1 MRLDLLSLISIFS
14 PTSMKRGGSHR
25 PQRPPPASFI
35 SLAQLRLSHSFFLT
49 VSCTSVSSQPCPP
62 PPHHPH
68 LTCLC
73 SVCVHLFSCSGDTS
87 DTSSAR
93 SPVVFFPLF
102 GTQSLS
108 EGAIGALGQDTS
120 SDWLS
125 TVQNTIR

>member
-14 PTSMKRGGSHR
+14 STSMKRGGSHR
-25 PQRPPPASFI
+25 PRRPPPASFI
-35 SLAQLRLSHSFFLT
+35 SLAQLCLSHSFFLT
-49 VSCTSVSSQPCPP
+49 VSCTSVSSQPCTPHPP
-62 PPHHPH
+62 P

-93 SPVVFFPLF
+93 SLVVFVPLF

-108 EGAIGALGQDTS
+108 EGAISAFGQDTS